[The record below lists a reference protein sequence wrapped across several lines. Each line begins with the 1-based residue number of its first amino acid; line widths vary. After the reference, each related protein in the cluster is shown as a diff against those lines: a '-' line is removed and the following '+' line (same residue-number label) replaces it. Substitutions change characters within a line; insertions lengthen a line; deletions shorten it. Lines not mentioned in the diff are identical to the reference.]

1 MKILVTGGAGYIG
14 SCVVKYLVDQKHD
27 VYVLDD
33 LSTGHREAV
42 DKSVPLLT
50 ADYGDRA
57 DWIIHDIKPEAVI
70 HLAAVASVP
79 DSFNKVEEYYENNVV
94 KMKQL
99 LDACGKY
106 GVKYFIFSSSAAVY
120 GNYSQ
125 HPYKETDGTYP
136 INPYG
141 NTKLI
146 DELMLKDYAQKYGM
160 KYVIFRYFCAAGSD
174 IDHFVGEQHEP
185 ETHVIPVMIR
195 CWLQNKTFKIFG
207 DNYPTVDGTCIRD
220 FVHIK
225 DIASAHLLAL
235 DYLQDEN
242 NSSEIFNLGGAI
254 TSIKSLVNTFN
265 HSILISSE
273 LPYEIAES
281 RHGDPGYLVADIYKA
296 LNILH
301 WEPVNSI
308 IAVILRDAFWWEK
321 RKQ

>member
-27 VYVLDD
+27 VYVLDN

-146 DELMLKDYAQKYGM
+146 DELMLKDYAQKYGI
-160 KYVIFRYFCAAGSD
+160 KYIIFRYFCAAGSD
-174 IDHFVGEQHEP
+174 IDHFIGEQHEP
-185 ETHVIPVMIR
+185 ETHVIPVMIH

-207 DNYPTVDGTCIRD
+207 DNYPTADGTCIRD

-273 LPYEIAES
+273 LPYEIVEP

>member
-27 VYVLDD
+27 VYVLDN

-57 DWIIHDIKPEAVI
+57 DWIIHDIKPETVI

-125 HPYKETDGTYP
+125 HPYKETDETYP

-174 IDHFVGEQHEP
+174 MDHFVGEQHEP

-195 CWLQNKTFKIFG
+195 CWLQNKTFQIFG
-207 DNYPTVDGTCIRD
+207 DNYLTADGTCIRD

-235 DYLQDEN
+235 NYLQDEN

-265 HSILISSE
+265 HSILTSSE
-273 LPYEIAES
+273 LPYEIVEP

>member
-27 VYVLDD
+27 VYVLDN

-125 HPYKETDGTYP
+125 HPYKETDETYP

-160 KYVIFRYFCAAGSD
+160 KYIIFRYFCAAGSD
-174 IDHFVGEQHEP
+174 MDHFVGEQHEP

-195 CWLQNKTFKIFG
+195 CWLQNKTFQIFG
-207 DNYPTVDGTCIRD
+207 DNYLTADGTCIRD

-235 DYLQDEN
+235 NYLQDEN

-254 TSIKSLVNTFN
+254 TSIKSLVNTFS
-265 HSILISSE
+265 HMADIQYKIVE
-273 LPYEIAES
+273 A
-281 RHGDPGYLVADIYKA
+281 RQGDPGYLVADIHKA
-296 LNILH
+296 LDILH
-301 WEPVNSI
+301 WEPTHSI
-308 IAVILRDAFWWEK
+308 ISVILHDAVTWE
-321 RKQ
+321 RQSR